1 MKYTVLPNTELQVSK
16 VCLGTMTFG
25 EQNSETDAHSQLD
38 FAIERGINFID
49 TAEMYPI
56 AAREDTLGST
66 EKYIGNWLKKS
77 VKRSDLV
84 IATKIAGPNR
94 KMEYIRNPL
103 DFSKKSILQAVDQ
116 SLSNLQTD
124 YIDLYQMHWPERVMN
139 MFGQRGVSKIDTHW
153 QENFFEVLTVLDQ
166 LIKIGKIKH
175 IGVSNENPYGVMKYI
190 SQSEKYNLPRIVS
203 IQNPFSL
210 LNRLYEIGLSEI
222 GMREKVGLLAY
233 SPLGFGFLTGKH
245 LDSIIPES
253 RLGLFPQ
260 FSRYSNENCIKAT
273 KLYKELANQNE
284 LSLTQMA
291 LAFVNQQDFVTAT
304 IIGATTMEQLN
315 ENINAF
321 DVVLSTE
328 TIKEINKIQE
338 LFPNPA
344 P

>member
-77 VKRSDLV
+77 GKRSDLV

-190 SQSEKYNLPRIVS
+190 SQSEIHTLPRIVS

>member
-77 VKRSDLV
+77 GKRSDLV

-190 SQSEKYNLPRIVS
+190 SQSEKHTLPRIVS

>member
-1 MKYTVLPNTELQVSK
+1 MKYTILPNTELQVSK

>member
-1 MKYTVLPNTELQVSK
+1 
-16 VCLGTMTFG
+16 MTFG

-77 VKRSDLV
+77 GKRSDLV

>member
-77 VKRSDLV
+77 GKRSDLV

-245 LDSIIPES
+245 LDSIIPGS

-328 TIKEINKIQE
+328 IINEINKIQE